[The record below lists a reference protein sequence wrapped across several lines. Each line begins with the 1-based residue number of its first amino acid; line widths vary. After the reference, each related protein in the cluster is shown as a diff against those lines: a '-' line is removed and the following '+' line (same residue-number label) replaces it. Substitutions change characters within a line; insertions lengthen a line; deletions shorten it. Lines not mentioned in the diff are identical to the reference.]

1 MTDPYKLTTLRT
13 TPADREN
20 IQRIIE
26 SGLATNMTSAVQLS
40 LALVA
45 HQIVKAKPLRRQP

>member
-1 MTDPYKLTTLRT
+1 MTDLGFKLTTLRT

-26 SGLATNMTSAVQLS
+26 SGLATNMTSAIQVA

-45 HQIVKAKPLRRQP
+45 KRIVKGGK

>member
-26 SGLATNMTSAVQLS
+26 SGLATNMTSAIQVA

-45 HQIVKAKPLRRQP
+45 KRIVKGGK